1 MYYNFVVYANYNLH
15 ALLQSN
21 SDTNQFVMSWATC
34 YRTD

>member
-1 MYYNFVVYANYNLH
+1 MQTITYTH